1 MADCLELQKG
11 SLYMDQILRDIPVMR
26 DWVEEFD
33 LKERFFLYNEYGEP
47 RYCIEVHEE
56 NNEFVVHLLKITD
69 DVEFFGDLLKQIKYA
84 LPNPK
89 MPITIVTSERFK
101 VLWRQL
107 KWKRYTE
114 EVHTDNYNRTRY
126 IYRSKR

>member
-1 MADCLELQKG
+1 MAECLELQKG
-11 SLYMDQILRDIPVMR
+11 SLYMDQMLRDIPVLR
-26 DWVEEFD
+26 DWVDEFN
-33 LKERFFLYNEYGEP
+33 LNERFFLYNEYNEP
-47 RYCIEVHEE
+47 RYCIEVHVEDD
-56 NNEFVVHLLKITD
+56 EFVVHLLKITD

-84 LPNPK
+84 MPNPK
-89 MPITIVTSERFK
+89 MPVTIVMNERFN

-114 EVHTDNYNRTRY
+114 EVVTDDYNRTRY